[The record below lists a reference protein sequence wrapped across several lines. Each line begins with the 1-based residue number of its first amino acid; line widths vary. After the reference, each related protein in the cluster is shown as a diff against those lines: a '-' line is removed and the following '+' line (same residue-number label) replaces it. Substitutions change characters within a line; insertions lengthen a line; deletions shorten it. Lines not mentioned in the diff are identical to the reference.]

1 MDQDKEWIK
10 KEIAKILV
18 TEGLMNEAFGQ
29 GGRHSDLWNTFVSPF
44 TDVVKAAKY
53 SGQDILSAVKLNLD
67 VLLALD
73 PDTIKAAHDKYDE
86 RKKKMDAKWKP
97 LMDANKAAG
106 GGDAALVAFALN
118 PGFFLGTKLAKKTS
132 KAPAD
137 IYNYLDDAGISLPLR
152 GLIPGANPKPPK
164 DDGGG
169 LLNTAKDV
177 VGKLADIFFIAHHA
191 PTGPILSEDLISEA
205 EDEKKE
211 EKKEEKGLTTAEI
224 EKELANYFEESGL
237 DKVFE
242 ETADDLLDMREEMLD
257 DLLSKVKPQLDLL
270 LALIEASNPE
280 EFAKALEGA
289 KEANLAQAI
298 PSNFMQEFEKQAE
311 ELAADPKFKEELQKE
326 KKDVTDEEVLETAK
340 KTTFSQSK
348 EELQVQLEEGGE
360 EIVKQALEAIE
371 YDMPDEETQKAIE
384 KTPVGKQYFEVVEK
398 AKKELM
404 GYIQ

>member
-1 MDQDKEWIK
+1 
-10 KEIAKILV
+10 
-18 TEGLMNEAFGQ
+18 
-29 GGRHSDLWNTFVSPF
+29 
-44 TDVVKAAKY
+44 
-53 SGQDILSAVKLNLD
+53 
-67 VLLALD
+67 
-73 PDTIKAAHDKYDE
+73 
-86 RKKKMDAKWKP
+86 
-97 LMDANKAAG
+97 
-106 GGDAALVAFALN
+106 
-118 PGFFLGTKLAKKTS
+118 
-132 KAPAD
+132 
-137 IYNYLDDAGISLPLR
+137 
-152 GLIPGANPKPPK
+152 
-164 DDGGG
+164 
-169 LLNTAKDV
+169 
-177 VGKLADIFFIAHHA
+177 
-191 PTGPILSEDLISEA
+191 
-205 EDEKKE
+205 
-211 EKKEEKGLTTAEI
+211 
-224 EKELANYFEESGL
+224 
-237 DKVFE
+237 
-242 ETADDLLDMREEMLD
+242 MLD

>member
-18 TEGLMNEAFGQ
+18 KEGLMNEAFGQ
-29 GGRHSDLWNTFVSPF
+29 GGRHSDLWNTFVTPF
-44 TDVVKAAKY
+44 TDVVKAVKY

-106 GGDAALVAFALN
+106 GGDAELLAFALN
-118 PGFFLGTKLAKKTS
+118 PGFFLGTRLAKKAS
-132 KAPAD
+132 KAPKD
-137 IYNYLDDAGISLPLR
+137 VYNYLDDAGISLPLR
-152 GLIPGANPKPPK
+152 SLVPGANPEPPK

-169 LLNTAKDV
+169 LLDTAKNV

-191 PTGPILSEDLISEA
+191 PAGPMLSEDLISEA

-211 EKKEEKGLTTAEI
+211 EKGLTPAEI

-257 DLLSKVKPQLDLL
+257 DLLTKVKPQLDLL
-270 LALIEASNPE
+270 LALMEASNPE
-280 EFAKALEGA
+280 EFAQALEGA

-298 PSNFMQEFEKQAE
+298 PPNFMQDIDKQAE
-311 ELAADPKFKEELQKE
+311 ELAADPKFKEELQKK
-326 KKDVTDEEVLETAK
+326 KKDITDEEVLETAK

-348 EELQVQLEEGGE
+348 EELQIQLEEGGE